1 MSNLKSWRNQ
11 QLQRLKL
18 DSDRMFNQICSE
30 FGLPSVC
37 QPLMETE
44 LQLVETDEGYRIEA
58 ELPGVT
64 ADNLELSID
73 GAYLK
78 LQCVYSE
85 RCEGTTSV
93 GSFETQM
100 RLPCKVKL
108 EDVEASLDDGKLVI
122 NLPSCK
128 LPERRTI
135 PITRGDSDE

>member
-37 QPLMETE
+37 QPLMDTE
-44 LQLVETDEGYRIEA
+44 LRLVETDEGYRIEA

-64 ADNLELSID
+64 EDNLELSID
-73 GAYLK
+73 GAYITLR
-78 LQCVYSE
+78 CTFSE
-85 RCEGTTSV
+85 TCEESESV

-100 RLPCKVKL
+100 RLPCKVRL
-108 EDVEASLDDGKLVI
+108 EDVEARLEDGHLSI
-122 NLPSCK
+122 SLPSCNI
-128 LPERRTI
+128 PERRTI
-135 PITRGDSDE
+135 PITRGDKNE